1 MATYY
6 DIHGQKVKNYSSDPS
21 PVTEGQVWY
30 NTTSNTAKVQS
41 VSTATWATGGAYPQN
56 IGTISTIGA
65 GTQTAGLMVGGY
77 SGSAPIPAGGGRTS
91 FVGEYDG
98 SSWSAGGAWPTF
110 TDAGGI
116 GGIQTAAITAGEFRN
131 DGSTYYYSTSL
142 DYNGSSWTAN
152 NPIPAAAS
160 TVSVLGTQTAAIG
173 AGGQLDNPYPD
184 RFAYTKTM
192 DWNGTCWTDTGGT
205 MSNARIN
212 NARAG
217 TASAAMMISGQ
228 EYAEGSSP
236 SGKITAVENYD
247 GSSWTSGPVVNTAR
261 TGLAGGGT
269 QSLAYIAGGNDGSST
284 TKTEEYDGSSWT
296 NSTNMSVAMSCSSGA
311 VSTRAAGWACG
322 GGPLKAMEEF
332 TGSGAVTKTIT
343 TS

>member
-1 MATYY
+1 MADY
-6 DIHGQKVKNYSSDPS
+6 ININGNNIPIRASDPS
-21 PVTEGQVWY
+21 NPILGEVWY
-30 NTTSNTAKVQS
+30 NTTDNALKGQGFQTA
-41 VSTATWATGGAYPQN
+41 AWATGGAYPQN

-77 SGSAPIPAGGGRTS
+77 VGPNPIPAGGGRTS

-98 SSWSAGGAWPTF
+98 SSWSSGGSWPTF

-116 GGIQTAAITAGEFRN
+116 GGTQTAAITAGEFRN
-131 DGSTYYYSTSL
+131 DGSIYYYTTSL
-142 DYNGSSWTAN
+142 DYNGSTWTSN

-173 AGGQLDNPYPD
+173 AGGQLDEPYPA

-192 DWNGTCWTDTGGT
+192 DWDGTSWADTGGT
-205 MSNARIN
+205 MSNARIS

-217 TASAAMMISGQ
+217 TAGAAMMIAGQ
-228 EYAEGSSP
+228 EYAVGASP
-236 SGKITAVENYD
+236 SGKLTAVENYD
-247 GSSWTSGPVVNTAR
+247 GTSWTSGPAVNTAR
-261 TGLAGGGT
+261 SGLAGGGT
-269 QSLAYIAGGNDGSST
+269 QSLAYIAGGTIPGNT
-284 TKTEEYDGSSWT
+284 AATEEYDGSSWT
-296 NSTNMSVAMSCSSGA
+296 NSTNMSNAMQCSSGA

-332 TGSGAVTKTIT
+332 TGSSASTLTI
-343 TS
+343 SSS